1 MSAAIFTGSYH
12 ADDVQILLKV
22 IDVPDTSV
30 EEKERRIQQEQRHY
44 SEMLSHESLPSAQYM
59 QLFHQA
65 MQDNQMQMAKDCLCL
80 AQKIAA
86 CRVGENHF

>member
-1 MSAAIFTGSYH
+1 MSAAIFTGSYS
-12 ADDVQILLKV
+12 ANDVHILLKV

-30 EEKERRIQQEQRHY
+30 QEKERRIQQEQRHY

-65 MQDNQMQMAKDCLCL
+65 MLDNKMQMARDCFCL
-80 AQKIAA
+80 AQKISA
-86 CRVGENHF
+86 RR